1 MLERL
6 VGVCNQ
12 SVSSAYGARPA
23 TNPTLRMYDQ
33 VTLQTAATETGVSV
47 FSFPSSL
54 LAGCTGLTIIAPAG
68 QLVLINIP
76 GTTNSISDFQITLQG
91 GVDAAHV
98 LWNYYE
104 STSLSIENVYV
115 IGTTIAP
122 SAAVTFTAGQLH
134 GALYAG
140 SISGIGEY
148 HPQVRCVRVL
158 LRLP

>member
-1 MLERL
+1 
-6 VGVCNQ
+6 
-12 SVSSAYGARPA
+12 
-23 TNPTLRMYDQ
+23 MYDQ
-33 VTLQTAATETGVSV
+33 VTLQTGTTESGVSV

-76 GTTNSISDFQITLQG
+76 GATNSISDFQITLQG

-104 STSLSIENVYV
+104 ATSLSIENVYV

-148 HPQVRCVRVL
+148 HPQVSVSVKVREGSCFHCCVVSQ
-158 LRLP
+158 PPVIPICPICPVNPCN